1 MYFGEYWYDNGGL
14 PSILANYLLTL
25 KLNAFDY
32 LDKDNLIN
40 VPTNDFINPTSLTT
54 INQNVLMCQTGYLTL
69 RSEVKVLKSRIYL
82 GIPNGEIHKAITH
95 LLALKVFNNDINVD
109 NEKGENLFEI
119 GSFEDIITLLNS
131 IMHSVPYDNYPILS
145 EAAVQNSIRL
155 YLAGAGMEA
164 KSEVHEAKGRAD
176 LILETDNRRIVFE
189 LKFAQNDKEAK
200 IKLKE
205 AVEQI
210 KSRDYGNILPVKK
223 ELIRIAAVFNAE
235 PKVRAFKE
243 VENVK

>member
-1 MYFGEYWYDNGGL
+1 
-14 PSILANYLLTL
+14 
-25 KLNAFDY
+25 
-32 LDKDNLIN
+32 
-40 VPTNDFINPTSLTT
+40 
-54 INQNVLMCQTGYLTL
+54 
-69 RSEVKVLKSRIYL
+69 
-82 GIPNGEIHKAITH
+82 
-95 LLALKVFNNDINVD
+95 
-109 NEKGENLFEI
+109 
-119 GSFEDIITLLNS
+119 
-131 IMHSVPYDNYPILS
+131 MHSVPYDKYPIVS

-189 LKFAQNDKEAK
+189 LKFAQNEEAK

-223 ELIRIAAVFNAE
+223 ELIRIAAVFNADT
-235 PKVRAFKE
+235 KVRAFKE
-243 VENVK
+243 FENVM